1 MIVFKLLSFHFMCDN
16 NTINWNTKTLT
27 VNSKIDYLYLSLTY
41 YPEQSYK
48 LNIKATTKSTTKAT
62 TKATFSNPLT
72 LISKWNKF
80 IEYWN
85 DTIKDYSKE
94 FNIEF
99 DKLKINTDY
108 SLSPLYITE
117 NTIYIGIIL
126 LKPNLINTNLKKT
139 SYYFLSEIKS
149 YECKNKVTINNYNFI
164 NGILNKNNNYKDN
177 NYKDNNYKDNK
188 INKND
193 SLKNKEFI
201 LDTQKKIP
209 LNYILQN
216 SLNYIPNLEII
227 RVKKNFQNLLNP

>member
-1 MIVFKLLSFHFMCDN
+1 MFDTLKL
-16 NTINWNTKTLT
+16 
-27 VNSKIDYLYLSLTY
+27 
-41 YPEQSYK
+41 
-48 LNIKATTKSTTKAT
+48 
-62 TKATFSNPLT
+62 
-72 LISKWNKF
+72 
-80 IEYWN
+80 
-85 DTIKDYSKE
+85 
-94 FNIEF
+94 
-99 DKLKINTDY
+99 NTDY

-126 LKPNLINTNLKKT
+126 LKPQLINTNLKKT

-164 NGILNKNNNYKDN
+164 NGILNKNNNNKDN

-227 RVKKNFQNLLNP
+227 RVKKNLQNLLNP

>member
-1 MIVFKLLSFHFMCDN
+1 MCDN
-16 NTINWNTKTLT
+16 DTINWNTKTLS

-48 LNIKATTKSTTKAT
+48 LNTNATIKSTTKTNTKTT

-99 DKLKINTDY
+99 DTLKLNTDY

-117 NTIYIGIIL
+117 NIIYIGIIL
-126 LKPNLINTNLKKT
+126 LKPQLINTNLKKT

-149 YECKNKVTINNYNFI
+149 YESKNKVTINHYNFI
-164 NGILNKNNNYKDN
+164 NGILNKNNNNKDN

-227 RVKKNFQNLLNP
+227 RVKKNLQNLLNP

>member
-117 NTIYIGIIL
+117 NIIYIGIIL

-164 NGILNKNNNYKDN
+164 NGILNKTG
-177 NYKDNNYKDNK
+177 K
-188 INKND
+188 INKD
-193 SLKNKEFI
+193 NKEFI
-201 LDTQKKIP
+201 LDKDKKIP
-209 LNYILQN
+209 LNYIFQN